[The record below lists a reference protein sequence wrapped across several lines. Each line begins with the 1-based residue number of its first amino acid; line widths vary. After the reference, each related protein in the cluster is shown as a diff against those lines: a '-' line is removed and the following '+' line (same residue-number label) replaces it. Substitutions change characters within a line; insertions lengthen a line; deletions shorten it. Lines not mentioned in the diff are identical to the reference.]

1 MFDLIQH
8 LKFHKPAPVL
18 PYDFSFEY
26 DEWEYVGS
34 PAGDD
39 ESYDRYGFVSPDNAS
54 TKTLFASGGYFT
66 NQLSDRDDECFL
78 KGSHTK
84 TRLASALA
92 FKGNEGLLKTTLLW
106 SEVSKS
112 EADGLCAS
120 FCRKAAGKS
129 LSDFEIK

>member
-1 MFDLIQH
+1 MFGLIQH
-8 LKFHKPAPVL
+8 LNFQKPAPVL

-34 PAGDD
+34 SAVGY
-39 ESYDRYGFVSPDNAS
+39 ESYDR
-54 TKTLFASGGYFT
+54 
-66 NQLSDRDDECFL
+66 DEERFL

-84 TRLASALA
+84 TRLASALD
-92 FKGNEGLLKTTLLW
+92 FKGNGGLLKTTLFW

-112 EADGLCAS
+112 EADGLFAS
-120 FCRKAAGKS
+120 YCRKAAGKS